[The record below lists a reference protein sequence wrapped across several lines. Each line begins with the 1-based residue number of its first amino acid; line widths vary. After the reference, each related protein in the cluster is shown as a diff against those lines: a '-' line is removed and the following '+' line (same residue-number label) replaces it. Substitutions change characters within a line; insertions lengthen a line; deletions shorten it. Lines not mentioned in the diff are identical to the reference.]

1 MTRHDAKVED
11 EHSAP
16 QTPTQL
22 DKGSWWG
29 AVKRTAREFQD
40 DDLSDWAAALTYYA
54 VLSIFPAILA
64 LISILG
70 LVGRS
75 AIQPLINNVSGLA
88 PGPVRDILTGA
99 LQNLQNNQAGGGF
112 FAVVGIVVALWL
124 ASRYVAAFMRAANTV
139 YEMPEGRPIWKK
151 LPIRFAITAVLLI
164 LLAISAVAVVFTG
177 ALADRAAQLL
187 GIGETAVLVWDI
199 AKWPVLVLIVA
210 LMLAI
215 LYWAAPNVRQ
225 PGFRWISPGSLLA
238 VVLWIIASAAFAF
251 YVANFGSYNATYGA
265 LAGVIIFLIW
275 LWISNLAVLLGLE
288 FDAELERARAI
299 QAGHPP
305 DKEPYVEPRDASK
318 LKDKQ

>member
-1 MTRHDAKVED
+1 MTRQNSRTGHEQA
-11 EHSAP
+11 AP
-16 QTPTQL
+16 QGPTEL
-22 DKGSWWG
+22 GKGSWWG
-29 AVKRTAREFQD
+29 AVKRTVREFQA

-70 LVGRS
+70 LLGQS

-88 PGPVRDILTGA
+88 SGPVRDILTGA
-99 LQNLQNNQAGGGF
+99 LQNLQNNQTGGGF

-210 LMLAI
+210 FMLAI

-225 PGFRWISPGSLLA
+225 PGFRWVTPGSVLA
-238 VVLWIIASAAFAF
+238 VVLWIIASAAFAL

-265 LAGVIIFLIW
+265 MAGLIIFLIW

-288 FDAELERARAI
+288 FDAELARARALH
-299 QAGHPP
+299 AGQSA
-305 DKEPYVEPRDASK
+305 DKEPYAQPRDASRFE
-318 LKDKQ
+318 QNR